1 MPNHR
6 TYTDEQLR
14 EAVALSTNWSAVMVA
29 IGKKPGSGTVPV
41 KAVAERLGLDA
52 SHFAHARSFHPAV
65 GQPTPFQGSSRR
77 SGQSGPTIAARWFLD
92 LGYMVSL
99 PLEPA
104 LYDLVTESDDG
115 LKRIQVKT
123 TRQRQPNGRYVARV
137 SRMERS
143 ASTTRN
149 ANGNRR
155 AVAYRP
161 DEIDYFFVITP
172 VANYLI
178 PVEAVSGRLYVV
190 LDEKYAAFAV

>member
-1 MPNHR
+1 MSDHR

-14 EAVALSTNWSAVMVA
+14 EAVALS
-29 IGKKPGSGTVPV
+29 
-41 KAVAERLGLDA
+41 
-52 SHFAHARSFHPAV
+52 
-65 GQPTPFQGSSRR
+65 
-77 SGQSGPTIAARWFLD
+77 
-92 LGYMVSL
+92 L

-104 LYDLVTESDDG
+104 LYDLVTESDNG

-123 TRQRQPNGRYVARV
+123 IRQRQPNVRYIARV

-155 AVAYRP
+155 PVAYRP

-172 VANYLI
+172 IANYLI